1 MTLPRTCEELLGQMV
16 AVDTV
21 NARYIGR
28 PSGEPALAAQLEA
41 IATAWGFDHSRFPV
55 ADGLSNLVIRHEC
68 LPGGEWLLFES
79 HFDTVSVAGMTVP
92 PFAMRTESARLYGRG
107 VCDTKGSGA
116 AMLWALR
123 TLRDSGMLRRNIG
136 VVFTVDEEA
145 GMTGAAALARTALPS
160 WPGKIA
166 GIVVGE
172 PTELRPIIAH
182 NGIVRWTTVT
192 HGRAAHSADPAQGR
206 SAISAMLRVVDRL
219 ESHYA
224 STVSARLDPLTGSAT
239 CSVNVIRGGT
249 QVNIVPDR
257 CEIEVDRRLIPG
269 ESALDALAERD
280 RVLAPLAQGPAAIA
294 FEHTPAYV
302 VPPLPAAPNLPLL
315 RRFAPTFSQHGIH
328 DAPSGVRYATNASH
342 YAAAGV
348 PVIVLGPGSIA
359 QAHTADEWLDRA
371 QLERAAALYGSLMT
385 S

>member
-1 MTLPRTCEELLGQMV
+1 MILPRTCEELLAQMV
-16 AVDTV
+16 AFDTV

-28 PSGEPALAAQLEA
+28 PSGEPALAAHLEA
-41 IATAWGFDHSRFPV
+41 IATAWALDHRRFPV
-55 ADGLSNLVIRHEC
+55 ADGLFNLVIQREC
-68 LPGGEWLLFES
+68 APGGEWLLFES
-79 HFDTVSVAGMTVP
+79 HLDTVSVAGMTVP
-92 PFAMRTESARLYGRG
+92 PFAMQTDKGRLYGRG

-123 TLRDSGMLRRNIG
+123 TLCDSGMLRHNVG

-145 GMTGAAALARTALPS
+145 GMTGAASFARTTLPS
-160 WPGKIA
+160 WPGNIA

-172 PTELRPIIAH
+172 PTELRPVIAH

-206 SAISAMLRVVDRL
+206 SAISAMVRVVDRL
-219 ESHYA
+219 ESQYA
-224 STVSARLDPLTGSAT
+224 STVSSRLDPLTGSAA
-239 CSVNVIRGGT
+239 CSVNVIRGGS

-269 ESALDALAERD
+269 ESAFDALAERD

-302 VPPLPAAPNLPLL
+302 VPPLAATPNLPLM
-315 RRFAPTFSQHGIH
+315 RRFAPTFTRHGIH
-328 DAPSGVRYATNASH
+328 DAPNGVRYATNASH
-342 YAAAGV
+342 YAAAGA

-359 QAHTADEWLDRA
+359 QAHTADEWLDRT
-371 QLERAAALYGSLMT
+371 QLERAVALYGSLMV